1 MALYLQHLIEKTHS
15 PGAVDF
21 AFYDLKWA
29 HDLAGIPSPTDDPI
43 VEAVRTASKR
53 VLGTSVLRRKEPIS
67 ATSIHDIINKSDLDN
82 PVELRNVTMYVL
94 SFAGFFRFD
103 DVSRIRRSDISF
115 KEGFMIIK
123 VLKSKNDQL
132 RKGDE
137 VVISQFSGFAFPVE
151 LLKRYLA
158 MFKVPP
164 DSKDVIFKLI
174 SKGKGSCKLVA
185 PDKQLVTLLLE
196 GLFARTCKASE
207 LNRPSLVCI
216 LYDLGE
222 LLWQQIME

>member
-1 MALYLQHLIEKTHS
+1 
-15 PGAVDF
+15 
-21 AFYDLKWA
+21 
-29 HDLAGIPSPTDDPI
+29 
-43 VEAVRTASKR
+43 
-53 VLGTSVLRRKEPIS
+53 
-67 ATSIHDIINKSDLDN
+67 
-82 PVELRNVTMYVL
+82 MYVL

-103 DVSRIRRSDISF
+103 DVSRIRSDISF

-164 DSKDVIFKLI
+164 DSKDVIFKPI

-185 PDKQLVTLLLE
+185 PDKPISYSTFRRPFRKDLQSLGVE
-196 GLFARTCKASE
+196 PSKFGLH
-207 LNRPSLVCI
+207 SLRSGGATMAANNGVN
-216 LYDLGE
+216 DWVFQRHGR
-222 LLWQQIME
+222 WKSVQAN